1 MKKNSP
7 IRFAMPADA
16 DALLNIYAQ
25 YIDTPITFECTL
37 PSQTEFAERISA
49 IGEFYPYL
57 VWEEKGQVV
66 GDAYAHRQKERE
78 AYQWN
83 AELSVYLDQTMTS
96 QSIGKKLY
104 LVLMELLRRQGI
116 KNVYGGVTLPNAKS
130 EGLHRS
136 LGFRRLGTY
145 HNTGYKSGLWHDVCW
160 FEKKLSPYIQNPA
173 QVCSIHE
180 IPSEILET
188 VINRYC
194 FETENSVSLQKGFS
208 LQPELLHTTKAGS
221 RRIAQNLGLTD
232 TEDIVAWCR
241 QKIVQSGNNII
252 RKGKN
257 WYVDAA
263 DCIITINAASH
274 TVITA
279 HPHKQSKNNG

>member
-7 IRFAMPADA
+7 VRFAKPSDA

-37 PSQTEFAERISA
+37 PSQTEFAERIAS
-49 IGEFYPYL
+49 IGAFYPYL

-66 GDAYAHRQKERE
+66 GYAYAQRQKGRE

-96 QSIGKKLY
+96 NGIGKKLY
-104 LVLMELLRRQGI
+104 LVLMELLRWQGI
-116 KNVYGGVTLPNAKS
+116 KNAYGGVTLPNAKS

-145 HNTGYKSGLWHDVCW
+145 HNTGYKAGLWHDVCW
-160 FEKKLSPYIQNPA
+160 FEKTLSPYGKNPA
-173 QVCSIHE
+173 SVCPIHK
-180 IPSEILET
+180 ISSEAFHAIT
-188 VINRYC
+188 QKHC
-194 FETENSVSLQKGFS
+194 FATACATSMQKNLY
-208 LQPELLHTTKAGS
+208 LQPELLHTTEAGS

-232 TEDIVAWCR
+232 TDDIVAWCR
-241 QKIVQSGNNII
+241 QKATQSDASIT
-252 RKGKN
+252 RRGKN
-257 WYVDAA
+257 WYIDTA